1 MRYLVTQM
9 ENLLLLAI
17 GFVAGWFVVA
27 TLPQQITIAS
37 FPTWLIA
44 TAIAT
49 ALLALGGRFVFDG
62 TFQAFGIGLIAS
74 SSLAAF
80 IVIYDVVR

>member
-17 GFVAGWFVVA
+17 GFVIGWFMVS
-27 TLPQQITIAS
+27 TLPQQVTIGS
-37 FPTWLIA
+37 FPAWLIA
-44 TAIAT
+44 TAAAT
-49 ALLALGGRFVFDG
+49 VLLALGGRSVFDG
-62 TFQAFGIGLIAS
+62 TFQAFGIGLMTS

>member
-1 MRYLVTQM
+1 MLFLVTQM

-17 GFVAGWFVVA
+17 GFVIGWFMVA
-27 TLPQQITIAS
+27 TLPQQVTIGS
-37 FPTWLIA
+37 FPAWLIA
-44 TAIAT
+44 IAAAT
-49 ALLALGGRFVFDG
+49 VLLALGGRSVFDG
-62 TFQAFGIGLIAS
+62 TFQTFGIGLIAS